1 MRARTPKGIV
11 FIFLLLTITA
21 NIIVTDVY
29 AQMPDTTPRMP
40 DTTPRMPRD
49 LFNQVFGVLVRLPS
63 TLFRMPDTTPRMP
76 DTTPQMPDTTPRMPG
91 WLSNFF
97 SAIRKFLAPPSPS
110 NLPQPLGQWQQEP
123 TKKATPT
130 PRGKGT
136 PQIGPYTYKPEGE
149 AAKAGVPS
157 FTIAAPSGW
166 SSLGISGS
174 QLAHFESEELDTEK
188 VKGGE
193 ITTNAVI
200 IVRATGGYESL
211 DDFYNQYKASGKSVP
226 GYQLLS
232 SSNNRLEF
240 KFKTKVDGQEITLRE
255 LDYLFFKDGISFL
268 VKGYAAD
275 SAWSKNAGQ
284 IQSALNSFKFK

>member
-1 MRARTPKGIV
+1 MKKTAPTNKGII
-11 FIFLLLTITA
+11 FIPLFFVIPLV
-21 NIIVTDVY
+21 IVGAY
-29 AQMPDTTPRMP
+29 FGAQTGFWENMTS
-40 DTTPRMPRD
+40 
-49 LFNQVFGVLVRLPS
+49 G
-63 TLFRMPDTTPRMP
+63 
-76 DTTPQMPDTTPRMPG
+76 
-91 WLSNFF
+91 
-97 SAIRKFLAPPSPS
+97 IKKFLAAPSPS

-123 TKKATPT
+123 TKKTTPT

-157 FTIAAPSGW
+157 FTVNAPPGW
-166 SSLGISGS
+166 STLGISGS
-174 QLAHFESEELDTEK
+174 QLARFESEEVDIEK

-193 ITTNAVI
+193 VTTNAVI

-211 DDFYNQYKASGKSVP
+211 DDFYNQYKASGKSVA
-226 GYQLLS
+226 GYQLIS

-240 KFKTKVDGQEITLRE
+240 KFKTKVDGQEITLHE

-268 VKGYAAD
+268 VKGYATD